1 MTDNPPAGGSAPPR
15 PIDYAAVSVPPPRRT
30 LRQAV
35 SRGMV
40 RLTRPMP
47 LGFYILLGFVIPIV
61 LKLLLIVVA
70 VVVASLR

>member
-1 MTDNPPAGGSAPPR
+1 
-15 PIDYAAVSVPPPRRT
+15 
-30 LRQAV
+30 
-35 SRGMV
+35 MV

-61 LKLLLIVVA
+61 VKLLLIVVA